1 MSGLVTLLGA
11 GPGDAELLTLKGKRR
26 LQEAD
31 VLVFDRLVKR
41 FLSKKPV
48 RVNE

>member
-26 LQEAD
+26 LQE
-31 VLVFDRLVKR
+31 DRCRQKARPALHPTGR
-41 FLSKKPV
+41 D
-48 RVNE
+48 